1 LEKSVTSP
9 NIQKSN
15 CRFQVSA
22 GEDGRPR
29 IKLDLFHQTVS
40 CLAGMTI
47 EFEVMGGTTLQQAKV
62 LAESIN
68 DKVLG
73 IVVTQS

>member
-1 LEKSVTSP
+1 
-9 NIQKSN
+9 
-15 CRFQVSA
+15 
-22 GEDGRPR
+22 
-29 IKLDLFHQTVS
+29 
-40 CLAGMTI
+40 MTI
-47 EFEVMGGTTLQQAKV
+47 EFEVMGGTTLQQARV